1 MTQYVDG
8 SLYYYAPNKVAPIV
22 FSVLFCGSGIIHFY
36 QTFRYGLWK
45 TTGLMPWAALLL
57 TAGFALREVGAY
69 HYANV
74 DVLIVNTVLIMS
86 GP

>member
-22 FSVLFCGSGIIHFY
+22 FSALFCLSGLLHFY
-36 QTFRYGLWK
+36 QTWKYRLWT

-57 TAGFALREVGAY
+57 TTGFALREVGAF
-69 HYANV
+69 HYSNV
-74 DVLIVNTVLIMS
+74 DILISNTVLIMS

>member
-22 FSVLFCGSGIIHFY
+22 FSVLFCLSGLLHFY
-36 QTFRYGLWK
+36 QTWRYRLWT

-69 HYANV
+69 HYSNV
-74 DVLIVNTVLIMS
+74 DILIANTVLIMS